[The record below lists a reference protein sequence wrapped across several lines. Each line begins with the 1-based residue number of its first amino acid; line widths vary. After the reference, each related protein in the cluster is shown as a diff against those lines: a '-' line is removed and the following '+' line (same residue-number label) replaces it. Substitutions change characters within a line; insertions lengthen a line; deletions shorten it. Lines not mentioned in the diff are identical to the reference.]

1 MSEDITFCDADCD
14 FMACERNKKHIRMY
28 WMDHSFADLKGDP
41 GYCMKAWLSQL
52 EKRKKGRALNGT
64 DRSRP

>member
-41 GYCMKAWLSQL
+41 GYCPIAGEEGKG
-52 EKRKKGRALNGT
+52 KKKGRQKAK
-64 DRSRP
+64 